1 MTDREKLVEL
11 IMRFRSYCGCITHN
25 DKCTNCE
32 VIDKLDCRKKQ
43 ELFKETADVLE
54 SIANGV
60 TFADCLEEKQA
71 TSDWISVEEMLPVPY
86 VNVLVTRKSLFGNY
100 RFVGI
105 ECITYNHGEARV
117 WGNDHKG
124 WKTEVTHWMLLPE
137 PPKGETNDAN
147 L

>member
-1 MTDREKLVEL
+1 MTNTELREKLVEL
-11 IMRFRSYCGCITHN
+11 LAEKCMATCKERKGHVCSAKYCRQN
-25 DKCTNCE
+25 KEDCTGYY
-32 VIDKLDCRKKQ
+32 
-43 ELFKETADVLE
+43 ADHL
-54 SIANGV
+54 IANGV
-60 TFADCLEEKQA
+60 CLEEKQA

-137 PPKGETNDAN
+137 PPKENNNA
-147 L
+147 